1 MYSNGRGVTQDY
13 VQAHMWFSLAG
24 AQGNKQAAK
33 LRDIVAKLMA
43 PAQISK
49 AQRLARDWKARLARD
64 WMEKHRKEM

>member
-1 MYSNGRGVTQDY
+1 MQGRRVINRLPSCGT
-13 VQAHMWFSLAG
+13 
-24 AQGNKQAAK
+24 
-33 LRDIVAKLMA
+33 IVAKLMA